1 MRFIRAPTVMLAAR
15 QAVLLTPSKSLGP
28 TQLLSCKQ
36 NAAVSPLL
44 AALTSSSDPSHSI
57 AFSRPLFS
65 YSYELFCASEI
76 TTLLFSC
83 KSKLLCKNTG
93 GGVRSLHS
101 GTTHYQQLITHF
113 PSFFASKT
121 QSPPPYFQQLA
132 HNSAF
137 TGEGEGTPRCH
148 LDRREG
154 SALFLI
160 VPHSLCERPHTHNSD
175 EQGFKC

>member
-1 MRFIRAPTVMLAAR
+1 VRFIRAPTVMLAAR

-28 TQLLSCKQ
+28 TQLLSCQQ

-83 KSKLLCKNTG
+83 KSKLFRKNIG
-93 GGVRSLHS
+93 GGVHSPIPELLTTNDSLPTFRRSLHQKPKVPLFIFNS
-101 GTTHYQQLITHF
+101 LRTILHLRGRGRVHPDLIST
-113 PSFFASKT
+113 
-121 QSPPPYFQQLA
+121 
-132 HNSAF
+132 
-137 TGEGEGTPRCH
+137 EGRD
-148 LDRREG
+148 L
-154 SALFLI
+154 
-160 VPHSLCERPHTHNSD
+160 LCS
-175 EQGFKC
+175 